1 MANNPSS
8 SSAMDETLKA
18 LLPLMNG
25 EHEGINTSQLL
36 HRLNILRSWFGEEVF
51 SSSTTNILRN
61 STILELGCGQGDMTV
76 TLAYYAKRVLA
87 IDPAPLDYGSPMTL
101 GQAQSMI
108 SQDKLVGSKIE
119 WVNRDP
125 IEFLKD
131 LSDEVDFVVL
141 AHSIFY
147 MASHDYLLELFR
159 SLSQFFS
166 GKKTKV
172 LIAEWGMRA
181 SVPAAEAHV
190 LAARAQ
196 ATNPKTDGNVRT
208 LVLPEQIKELA
219 GLAGWE
225 MGKEVWIEAP
235 DVADGKWEVGLARTM
250 ALEEKSIDAEARDFL
265 EMERVVG
272 QLGGVEDVRS
282 MDVWTGVFAL

>member
-1 MANNPSS
+1 
-8 SSAMDETLKA
+8 MDAPLKT

-25 EHEGINTSQLL
+25 EHEKINTSQLL
-36 HRLNILRSWFGEEVF
+36 HRLNILRSWFGEEVL
-51 SSSTTNILRN
+51 SSSSNM
-61 STILELGCGQGDMTV
+61 LEDSNFLEIGCGQGDMTV

-87 IDPAPLDYGSPMTL
+87 VDPAPLDYGSPMTL
-101 GQAQSMI
+101 GQAQAMI
-108 SQDKLVGSKIE
+108 SQDKFVGDKIE

-125 IEFLKD
+125 IEYLKD
-131 LSDEVDFVVL
+131 LVEEVDFVVL

-147 MASHDYLLELFR
+147 MASQDYLLELLR
-159 SLSQFFS
+159 SLSQFFG
-166 GKKTKV
+166 GKETRLLV
-172 LIAEWGMRA
+172 AEWGMRA

-196 ATNPKTDGNVRT
+196 ATNPKSDGNVRT

-219 GLAGWE
+219 E
-225 MGKEVWIEAP
+225 MADWKMEKEVWIETP

-250 ALEEKSIDAEARDFL
+250 AREEKSIDAEARDFL

-272 QLGGVEDVRS
+272 ELGGIERVMS